1 MIVMRGLAIVVIAAC
16 SSHGGGGTGGDD
28 DGSGSGSGGG
38 VADAG
43 VPTATCTAI
52 APVDVS
58 SPTATVGT
66 GTAASCTAAALQTAA
81 TAGGTIVFS
90 CGSAPVTIAIAATI
104 MIANETVI
112 DGGNLVTLDG
122 GGATR
127 ILYLNS
133 NYNAT
138 TPRLTV
144 QNLAFHAGMGP
155 GSGDDTA
162 RGGGAIYR
170 NGGSLTVI
178 DAQFDDNHAGATGQD
193 LAGGA
198 IYGFGGGETVISGS
212 TFTNNSASDGGAV
225 GSLNGNLTVVNT
237 TFSGNS
243 ATGSGGNPGDGG
255 CGGGLYMDG
264 THEATSLCGVTI
276 ANNTAGA
283 VGGGFFR
290 VSNDHTGTFAMDRTT
305 VDTNSTPVD
314 TGNAGG
320 LYLEGLAI
328 TMTASTISN
337 NAGAYCGGLWLDAG
351 SAALTNLTIANNTA
365 TASNGG
371 GVWLANSPTG
381 TMTNCTIA
389 NNQATASGQVA
400 GAIFSTGLVLTNTII
415 ANNTAQYD
423 PSCEAPPLAGSA
435 GNVQW
440 PSGSLCTTSPKVADP
455 MLGALGSNG
464 GPTATMLPAAA
475 SPAAGLGTVDCPA
488 TDQRGNARAMP
499 CTAGAVELP

>member
-1 MIVMRGLAIVVIAAC
+1 MVTMRGWLVIVVAAC
-16 SSHGGGGTGGDD
+16 GSHNGGGNGGGGDD
-28 DGSGSGSGGG
+28 DGSGGSK
-38 VADAG
+38 VPDAG
-43 VPTATCTAI
+43 VPAATCTAI

-90 CGSAPVTIAIAATI
+90 CGSAPVTIAVAQTI
-104 MIANETVI
+104 TIPNETVI
-112 DGGNLVTLDG
+112 DGGGLVTLDG
-122 GGATR
+122 GGSAR
-127 ILYLNS
+127 ILYLDS
-133 NYNAT
+133 SYNAT

-144 QNLAFHAGMGP
+144 QNLAFTNGMGP

-178 DAQFDDNHAGATGQD
+178 DSQFDDNHAGATGQD

-225 GSLNGNLTVVNT
+225 GSLNGNLTIVNS

-276 ANNTAGA
+276 ANNRAGA
-283 VGGGFFR
+283 IGGGFFR
-290 VSNDHTGTFAMDRTT
+290 VSNDNTGTFAMDRSS
-305 VDTNSTPVD
+305 VLTNST

-328 TMTASTISN
+328 AMTASTIAN
-337 NAGAYCGGLWLDAG
+337 NVGGYCGGVWLDGG
-351 SAALTNLTIANNTA
+351 SASLTNLTIAENTA
-365 TASNGG
+365 NVSNGG

-389 NNQATASGQVA
+389 NNQATGSGVVG
-400 GAIFSTGLVLTNTII
+400 GAIFSTGLTVTNTII

-435 GNVQW
+435 GNLQW
-440 PSGSLCTTSPKVADP
+440 PSGSPCTMSPTVGDP
-455 MLGALGSNG
+455 MLGMLGSNG
-464 GPTATMLPAAA
+464 GPTATMLPAAS
-475 SPAAGLGTVDCPA
+475 SPAAGLDTTSCPA
-488 TDQRGNARAMP
+488 TDQRGNPRAMP